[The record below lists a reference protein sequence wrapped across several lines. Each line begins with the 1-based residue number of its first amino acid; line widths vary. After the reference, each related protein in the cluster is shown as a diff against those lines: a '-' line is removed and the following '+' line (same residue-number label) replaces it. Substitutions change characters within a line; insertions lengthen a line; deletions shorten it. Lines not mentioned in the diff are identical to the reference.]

1 MRSLKEFVSQNLG
14 NLNKRDDEEFK
25 KDILKDFDRL
35 LEEYH
40 DQTARNL
47 REVIKKFDENI
58 KIDCA
63 KKYLPLD
70 FINDV

>member
-1 MRSLKEFVSQNLG
+1 MKSLKEFVSQNLT
-14 NLNKRDDEEFK
+14 KRDDEEFK

-47 REVIKKFDENI
+47 REVIKKFD
-58 KIDCA
+58 
-63 KKYLPLD
+63 
-70 FINDV
+70 